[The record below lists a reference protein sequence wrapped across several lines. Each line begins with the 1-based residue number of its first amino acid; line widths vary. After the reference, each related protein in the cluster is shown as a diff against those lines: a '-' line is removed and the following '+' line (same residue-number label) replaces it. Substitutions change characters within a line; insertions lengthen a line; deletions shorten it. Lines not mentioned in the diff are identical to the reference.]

1 MPDDFQISDPLNR
14 GRTVLLRVQGRL
26 DTKSASQLLRRCSVV
41 SSAGQNLVLNLADV
55 SFIASSG
62 VGALLALVE
71 QFKETTGTVR
81 FVSLSSAV
89 ESVIKLLNLDQ
100 FLTID
105 STEDD
110 AVAALEA

>member
-1 MPDDFQISDPLNR
+1 VPDDFQISDPVNR
-14 GRTVLLRVQGRL
+14 GRTVVLRIQGRL
-26 DTKSASQLLRRCSVV
+26 DTKSASQLLKRCTVV
-41 SSAGQNLVLNLADV
+41 SNAGQNLVLNLAEV

-62 VGALLALVE
+62 IGALLALVE

-81 FVSLSSAV
+81 FASLSSAV

-105 STEDD
+105 PTEDE
-110 AVAALEA
+110 AFAALEA